1 MISRLKTTALEHCLP
16 LLAVENDMIVS
27 KNADLTVAYRV
38 ELPEL
43 FTMDAADYE
52 AIHGELTQ
60 GDSGIAT
67 LYRRAQTGLAH
78 DCPVPAGNKRRCR
91 ISCAAL

>member
-1 MISRLKTTALEHCLP
+1 MIIKLKTTTLGHCLP

-43 FTMDAADYE
+43 FTMDATGYE
-52 AIHGELTQ
+52 AIHG
-60 GDSGIAT
+60 
-67 LYRRAQTGLAH
+67 
-78 DCPVPAGNKRRCR
+78 N
-91 ISCAAL
+91 

>member
-52 AIHGELTQ
+52 AKIG
-60 GDSGIAT
+60 
-67 LYRRAQTGLAH
+67 RAS
-78 DCPVPAGNKRRCR
+78 CR
-91 ISCAAL
+91 ERV